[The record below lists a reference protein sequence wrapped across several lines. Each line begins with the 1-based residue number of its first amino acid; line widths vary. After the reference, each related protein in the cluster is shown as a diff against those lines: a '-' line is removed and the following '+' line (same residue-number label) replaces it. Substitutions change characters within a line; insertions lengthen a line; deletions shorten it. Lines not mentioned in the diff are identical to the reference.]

1 MTDFHSLRTRAQI
14 IGALRMIAMVRRSRA
29 ALIHRNAGQPRY
41 RIYCASNHKAKS
53 MTNWPQQTTDLS
65 TLLRSLRGTAPDV
78 MKAFAGIAKAATVSK
93 ALDAK
98 TKELIALG
106 IAVAVRCDDC
116 IAFHVK
122 ACGGTGRH
130 EGGSQR
136 DARNGDLYGRRPI
149 GDVCE
154 PRARSVHA
162 IRSRHG
168 ETVGQTKLQFAM
180 RKKSVSN
187 DEVSA

>member
-1 MTDFHSLRTRAQI
+1 MPARPA
-14 IGALRMIAMVRRSRA
+14 GGYVVR
-29 ALIHRNAGQPRY
+29 
-41 RIYCASNHKAKS
+41 SNHKTKS

-65 TLLRSLRGTAPDV
+65 ALLRSLRGSAPDV

-122 ACGGTGRH
+122 ACVEQG
-130 EGGSQR
+130 
-136 DARNGDLYGRRPI
+136 A
-149 GDVCE
+149 
-154 PRARSVHA
+154 
-162 IRSRHG
+162 
-168 ETVGQTKLQFAM
+168 TKE
-180 RKKSVSN
+180 
-187 DEVSA
+187 EVSETLGMAIYMGAGPSVMYASHALEAFTQFEAAAKPSVKPAVVREEEEIRLE